1 MDLNSKLFADVT
13 NAINTLKP
21 GKSGG
26 CSGLC
31 SDYFK
36 HAARELAVY
45 ISRLLTALLIHSTM
59 PREFLASTVIPI
71 PKGKGLTVTDAGNYR
86 RIALSSIFGEK
97 ILI

>member
-1 MDLNSKLFADVT
+1 MKLVQFSRLLQLDLNSKLFTDVT
-13 NAINTLKP
+13 NAINRLKP

-36 HAARELAVY
+36 HAPRELAVY

-59 PREFLASTVIPI
+59 PREFLASNVY
-71 PKGKGLTVTDAGNYR
+71 A
-86 RIALSSIFGEK
+86 
-97 ILI
+97 